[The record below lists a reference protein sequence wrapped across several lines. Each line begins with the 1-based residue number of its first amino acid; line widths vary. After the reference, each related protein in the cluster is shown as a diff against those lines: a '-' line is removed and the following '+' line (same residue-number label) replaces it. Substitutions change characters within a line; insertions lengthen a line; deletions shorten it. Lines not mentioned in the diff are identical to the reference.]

1 MVPKP
6 KEAYRGKVMKRN
18 VLIIGAGGV
27 AQVVA
32 HKCAQHN
39 DILGNIHIASRT
51 VEKCQQI
58 VDSVREKGSLKT
70 AGELQAHALDAL
82 DIEATKALIAETQ
95 SQLVINVGS
104 PFINMSVL
112 QRSEEHT
119 SELQSRPHLV
129 CRLLLEKKKKTK
141 KHIYYRLYIYIL
153 LFTLSNTL

>member
-70 AGELQAHALDAL
+70 AGELQAHAL
-82 DIEATKALIAETQ
+82 
-95 SQLVINVGS
+95 
-104 PFINMSVL
+104 
-112 QRSEEHT
+112 RSEEHT

-129 CRLLLEKKKKTK
+129 CRLLLEKNKKE
-141 KHIYYRLYIYIL
+141 RL
-153 LFTLSNTL
+153 